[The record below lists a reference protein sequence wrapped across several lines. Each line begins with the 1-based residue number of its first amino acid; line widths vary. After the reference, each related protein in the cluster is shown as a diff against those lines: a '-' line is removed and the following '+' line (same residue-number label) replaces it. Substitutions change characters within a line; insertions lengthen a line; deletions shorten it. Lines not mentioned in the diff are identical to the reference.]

1 MIKIDKMSGLVKST
15 PFHPSPH
22 CDERPSS
29 EIDLIVIHAISLP
42 PKEFGMQNIDLFF
55 LGKLDPKAHPYFQ
68 TISHLKVSS
77 HIVIG
82 REGEMIQYVP
92 FTKRA
97 WHAGQSKF
105 QNRLNCNDFSIGIE
119 LVGADDV
126 AYEEKQY
133 QTLAKLIFQLQNVYQ
148 IEKTHLVGHED
159 IAHGRK
165 TDPGS
170 AFLWDFLH
178 RLLKYEKHSC

>member
-15 PFHPSPH
+15 LFHPSPH

-55 LGKLDPKAHPYFQ
+55 LGKLDPKAHPY
-68 TISHLKVSS
+68 
-77 HIVIG
+77 
-82 REGEMIQYVP
+82 
-92 FTKRA
+92 
-97 WHAGQSKF
+97 F

-159 IAHGRK
+159 IAPGRK

-170 AFLWDFLH
+170 AFSWDFLH
-178 RLLKYEKHSC
+178 RLLKYEKPSC